1 MGDKSAVI
9 CQGAVVDCDFN
20 TEGGYFTGKVGVVN
34 MDGTFDIEYD
44 DGDKEAAVRVHRG
57 RIRLPFETRVV
68 FDDLRLLLCVRGESA
83 EIESPN

>member
-20 TEGGYFTGKVGVVN
+20 TEGEYFTGKVGVVN

-44 DGDKEAAVRVHRG
+44 DDFFYIYVFRGIG
-57 RIRLPFETRVV
+57 RIPVN
-68 FDDLRLLLCVRGESA
+68 LLSACGE
-83 EIESPN
+83 